1 MTKIFVSYSH
11 MQRAW
16 VQSCLVP
23 VLRAGGAEVLID
35 WERFKVGT
43 AVVSQMDKV
52 QDEADVQVVCLST
65 EYLASDYC
73 RREMRRAIS
82 RDPNFTKGLDGRV
95 KRGLVLPIRLDD
107 APWPA
112 EIADPNP
119 LFVDLR
125 DPAIASHSWQLLLD
139 PCHVNLGTAAQI
151 WLTARDDIARYL
163 QRGQSVNLLV
173 QHEGIAWE
181 FLVED
186 IVRERVPPMASI
198 DLQEPSTSTRHGL
211 LNRILERLGARET
224 VRQAP
229 NDLSDFERI
238 VATMPS
244 PSRISICNFDLAPH
258 RKRYG
263 LDLYASLRWMITHT
277 RQLVL
282 LVQSRTP
289 FDALLP
295 RDNPLSKIDIK
306 TVRIG

>member
-1 MTKIFVSYSH
+1 
-11 MQRAW
+11 
-16 VQSCLVP
+16 L
-23 VLRAGGAEVLID
+23 
-35 WERFKVGT
+35 
-43 AVVSQMDKV
+43 
-52 QDEADVQVVCLST
+52 
-65 EYLASDYC
+65 
-73 RREMRRAIS
+73 RRAIS

-95 KRGLVLPIRLDD
+95 KRGLVVPIRLDE

-112 EIADPNP
+112 EIGDPDP

-125 DPAIASHSWQLLLD
+125 ESTLASPSWQLLLD
-139 PCHVNLGTAAQI
+139 PCQLKLGTTAQN
-151 WLTARDDIARYL
+151 WLAARDDIARYL

-173 QHEGIAWE
+173 QHEGIAWQV
-181 FLVED
+181 LIED

-224 VRQAP
+224 VRQSP

-238 VATMPS
+238 LAAMPK
-244 PSRISICNFDLAPH
+244 PSRVSISNFDLAPH

-263 LDLYASLRWMITHT
+263 LDFYASLRWMIAHT
-277 RQLVL
+277 RQIVL
-282 LVQSRTP
+282 LAQSRTP

-295 RDNPLSKIDIK
+295 RDNPLSKIDLK